1 MESQVNQ
8 MVSGGNEKLISNL
21 ASQFELS
28 GSNIKSIV
36 RNAVYM
42 ALMEQRKLDTADIA
56 AALRIEYEKMGR
68 MLDQSNMVSI
78 LY

>member
-1 MESQVNQ
+1 MLQDTEL
-8 MVSGGNEKLISNL
+8 GGNEKLISNL

-36 RNAVYM
+36 RNAVYV
-42 ALMEQRKLDTADIA
+42 ALMEQRKLDAADIA

>member
-1 MESQVNQ
+1 
-8 MVSGGNEKLISNL
+8 
-21 ASQFELS
+21 
-28 GSNIKSIV
+28 
-36 RNAVYM
+36 
-42 ALMEQRKLDTADIA
+42 MEQRKLDAADIA